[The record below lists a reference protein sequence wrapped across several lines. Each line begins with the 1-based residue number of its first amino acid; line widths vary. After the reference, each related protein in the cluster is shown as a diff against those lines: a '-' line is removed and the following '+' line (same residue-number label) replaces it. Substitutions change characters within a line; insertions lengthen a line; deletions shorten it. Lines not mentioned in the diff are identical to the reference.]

1 MRGGMVCRSIVRDR
15 YALTSHVLDTV
26 LLLGIAVV
34 AFGMISLSLLPPALP
49 RFPPNVKL
57 SAYVRG
63 DYLFIEHMGGDSLE
77 YEKVRVMVRIGD
89 EEKDKPPLIERND
102 NGLWECGEYIRYFYN
117 TTELVSVLVIDEK
130 SNTILLEGNLRRGE
144 VTWIGAIP
152 PLLVSSLRTNSA
164 DEDLTCY
171 ALPQKGFDA
180 KTYIYNWKKN
190 GVSIFEVLMPFDIRS
205 VNRAKDYSGNGHD
218 GIIRGATWTDQG
230 KVGGAYRFDGS
241 DDRIEIPLPDIFK
254 DLNNNFT
261 LSLWIR
267 SDDISSNSTE
277 IKTIVEIYIDGNNS
291 LQIFQYNSSIQLG
304 FKVDGDKKQAL
315 RSMELLDNQWYFVTI
330 IWRSGNPYL
339 YLNGSLQA
347 FSGIR
352 DYPEGNKSGI
362 FIGQLSNGSHSFK
375 GCVDE
380 FYVYNYAR
388 SPQQVYQDYLDTR
401 DGSSDHRTL
410 KSSEARLGDA
420 WSCTIIP
427 NDSLEDG
434 KPIESNVLIIE
445 AYGGGS

>member
-89 EEKDKPPLIERND
+89 EEKNKPPLIERND

-190 GVSIFEVLMPFDIRS
+190 GVSIFEVLMPFDTRS

-218 GIIRGATWTDQG
+218 GIIRGAIWTDQG

-267 SDDISSNSTE
+267 SDDISSN
-277 IKTIVEIYIDGNNS
+277 
-291 LQIFQYNSSIQLG
+291 
-304 FKVDGDKKQAL
+304 
-315 RSMELLDNQWYFVTI
+315 
-330 IWRSGNPYL
+330 
-339 YLNGSLQA
+339 
-347 FSGIR
+347 
-352 DYPEGNKSGI
+352 
-362 FIGQLSNGSHSFK
+362 
-375 GCVDE
+375 
-380 FYVYNYAR
+380 
-388 SPQQVYQDYLDTR
+388 
-401 DGSSDHRTL
+401 
-410 KSSEARLGDA
+410 
-420 WSCTIIP
+420 
-427 NDSLEDG
+427 
-434 KPIESNVLIIE
+434 
-445 AYGGGS
+445 